1 MIGLGA
7 GLCGVLIV
15 IIGLIICICVKNRN
29 QEKAVTPLNVVSK
42 MLLKNQKSVK
52 YHLAVK
58 CPSMLF
64 Q

>member
-42 MLLKNQKSVK
+42 MLLKNQKIRK
-52 YHLAVK
+52 YHLADI
-58 CPSMLF
+58 
-64 Q
+64 

>member
-29 QEKAVTPLNVVSK
+29 QEKAVTPLNVVRK
-42 MLLKNQKSVK
+42 LLLKN
-52 YHLAVK
+52 
-58 CPSMLF
+58 
-64 Q
+64 

>member
-42 MLLKNQKSVK
+42 MLLKNQKIVK

-58 CPSMLF
+58 CPSLLF
-64 Q
+64 